1 MAVCAGIWNGLY
13 FQISCSIVFPC
24 ITFIKGEKDKIS
36 IEHIYPQTP
45 DNKCWKDSFKG
56 YKKAE
61 INFFQGTL
69 GNLLPLSQSINS
81 SLQNDCFIDK
91 KNPRYNE
98 RKEKIRQGYSDGS
111 HSEIEVST
119 YEEWNPDNI
128 LERGLNLIEF
138 MEKRWNLKF
147 EDDYA
152 KTELLFLDFMLPEE
166 EETET
171 AKTEE

>member
-1 MAVCAGIWNGLY
+1 M
-13 FQISCSIVFPC
+13 
-24 ITFIKGEKDKIS
+24 
-36 IEHIYPQTP
+36 
-45 DNKCWKDSFKG
+45 
-56 YKKAE
+56 
-61 INFFQGTL
+61 
-69 GNLLPLSQSINS
+69 
-81 SLQNDCFIDK
+81 QNDCFVDK

-119 YEEWNPDNI
+119 YDEWNPDNI

>member
-1 MAVCAGIWNGLY
+1 MEKVRLRGSQKIDWKL
-13 FQISCSIVFPC
+13 FV
-24 ITFIKGEKDKIS
+24 KGEKDKIS

-56 YKKAE
+56 FKKSE
-61 INFFQGTL
+61 INIFQGTL

-81 SLQNDCFIDK
+81 SLQNDCFMDK

-119 YEEWNPDNI
+119 YDEWNAETI
-128 LERGLNLIEF
+128 FERGINLIKF
-138 MEKRWNLKF
+138 MELRWDIKF
-147 EDDYA
+147 ETEYA
-152 KTELLFLDFMLPEE
+152 KAEILFLEFMLPEE
-166 EETET
+166 EETESE
-171 AKTEE
+171 KTDE